1 MLSIYSV
8 KMVLLFPVNMKLLFF
23 QESKDNLLPK
33 NKPKVGISGITEK
46 DDTHSI
52 GILDWHSRKSSSDSL
67 YFYGTFIGTYMVG
80 DILQWRIFNTLY
92 HSALRSCI

>member
-1 MLSIYSV
+1 MMLSIYSV

-23 QESKDNLLPK
+23 KESKDNLLPK

-52 GILDWHSRKSSSDSL
+52 GILD
-67 YFYGTFIGTYMVG
+67 
-80 DILQWRIFNTLY
+80 
-92 HSALRSCI
+92 

>member
-1 MLSIYSV
+1 MMFSVYSV

-33 NKPKVGISGITEK
+33 NKSKVGIPGITEK

-52 GILDWHSRKSSSDSL
+52 GILD
-67 YFYGTFIGTYMVG
+67 
-80 DILQWRIFNTLY
+80 
-92 HSALRSCI
+92 